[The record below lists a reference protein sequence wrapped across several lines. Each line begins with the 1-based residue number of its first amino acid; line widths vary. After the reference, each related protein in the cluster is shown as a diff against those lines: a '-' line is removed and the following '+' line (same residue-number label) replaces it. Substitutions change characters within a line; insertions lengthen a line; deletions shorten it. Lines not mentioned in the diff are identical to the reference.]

1 MARQRGAPDYR
12 GDGTVSPANLERPQT
27 RKCNLKKEK
36 GIRAGNPHAG
46 MVLLPL
52 VPRPLGRLPLLLRA
66 LQAPAGAQTVQTGV
80 QTPAGAPPAG
90 CDAASAPP
98 AGCDAASEDEED
110 AALALRFGFHV

>member
-1 MARQRGAPDYR
+1 
-12 GDGTVSPANLERPQT
+12 
-27 RKCNLKKEK
+27 
-36 GIRAGNPHAG
+36 
-46 MVLLPL
+46 MVLLPLVPRPL

-66 LQAPAGAQTVQTGV
+66 LQAPAGAQTVQTGA

-98 AGCDAASEDEED
+98 AAASEDEQD